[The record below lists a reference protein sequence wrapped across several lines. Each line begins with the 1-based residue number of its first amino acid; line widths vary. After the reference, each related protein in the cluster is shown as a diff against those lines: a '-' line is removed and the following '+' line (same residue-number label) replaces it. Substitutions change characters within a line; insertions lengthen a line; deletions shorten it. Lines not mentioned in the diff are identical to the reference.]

1 MSNAWSAVAVR
12 PNTGTRV
19 KKWTLLEQVTT
30 PDGSSLSLAE
40 HDGTYAIRVNGRE
53 LMSSRH
59 SFSEEQLGVVACQ
72 SLRLVPRAR
81 VLIGGLGLGFTLRAA
96 LSTLARDAQVVVA
109 ELLPEVV
116 TWNQNPAYRLS
127 SEALADPRTQVVI
140 GDVARLIEQS
150 DARYHAIILDADNQT
165 THMNT
170 AGNSRLYQAAGLAA
184 VHRALTP
191 DGTAVYW
198 SAGEEP
204 AFVDRFGKS
213 GFDVEVRRV
222 RRHPSSKASHFLLVG
237 RRVTARP
244 RT

>member
-1 MSNAWSAVAVR
+1 
-12 PNTGTRV
+12 V

-30 PDGSSLSLAE
+30 PDGSRLSLAE

-72 SLRLVPRAR
+72 PLRSVKGAR

-96 LSTLARDAQVVVA
+96 LSQLARDARVVVA
-109 ELLPEVV
+109 ELLPAVV
-116 TWNQNPAYRLS
+116 TWNQNPAYPLS
-127 SEALADPRTQVVI
+127 SQALADPRTEVVI
-140 GDVARLIEQS
+140 GDVARVIEQS
-150 DARYHAIILDADNQT
+150 EARFDALMLDADNQT
-165 THMNT
+165 TSMNT
-170 AGNSRLYQAAGLAA
+170 AGNTRLYQTSGLAA
-184 VHRALTP
+184 VHRALK
-191 DGTAVYW
+191 DGGVAVYW

-213 GFDVEVRRV
+213 GFDVEVQRV
-222 RRHPSSKASHFLLVG
+222 RRHPSSKASHFLVLG

>member
-1 MSNAWSAVAVR
+1 
-12 PNTGTRV
+12 V
-19 KKWTLLEQVTT
+19 KKWTLLEQITT
-30 PDGSSLSLAE
+30 PDGSRLSLAE

-72 SLRLVPRAR
+72 PLRHAARAR

-116 TWNQNPAYRLS
+116 TWNRNPAYPLS
-127 SEALADPRTQVVI
+127 SEALADPRTEVVI
-140 GDVARLIEQS
+140 GDVARVIEQS
-150 DARYHAIILDADNQT
+150 EARFDALMLDADNQT
-165 THMNT
+165 TSMNT
-170 AGNSRLYQAAGLAA
+170 AGNTRLYQASGLAA
-184 VHRALTP
+184 VHRALK
-191 DGTAVYW
+191 DGGTAVYW

-213 GFDVEVRRV
+213 GFEVEVQRV

-244 RT
+244 RR

>member
-1 MSNAWSAVAVR
+1 
-12 PNTGTRV
+12 V

-59 SFSEEQLGVVACQ
+59 SYSEEQLGVVACQ
-72 SLRLVPRAR
+72 TLRAQSRAR
-81 VLIGGLGLGFTLRAA
+81 VLIGGLGLGFTLRA
-96 LSTLARDAQVVVA
+96 TLATLPSDARVVVA
-109 ELLPEVV
+109 ELLAEVV
-116 TWNQNPAYRLS
+116 TWNRNPAYPLS
-127 SEALADPRTQVVI
+127 SEALADCRTQVVI
-140 GDVARLIEQS
+140 GDVAHLIERS
-150 DARYHAIILDADNQT
+150 KGDFDAIMLDADNQT
-165 THMNT
+165 TSMNT
-170 AGNSRLYQAAGLAA
+170 DGNARLYQAAGLAA
-184 VHRALTP
+184 VHRALTKN
-191 DGTAVYW
+191 GTAVYW

-222 RRHPSSKASHFLLVG
+222 RRHPSSKASHFLLIG